1 MYARAVRFVDHY
13 ALAELP
19 YFELR
24 DGRLVAAGA
33 DEWGPAIDAH
43 THLALSYVRRAS
55 VNLTRAHD
63 RTRHYLPVDSPVNLD
78 VYMNRNFSE
87 EQLRA
92 LKRDLTLGVLVGG
105 TMRATHTAAN
115 LTREMAELGIAA
127 SVLLPIDMPALSRN
141 AEQYLEVARD
151 TGAVFSLGSVHPH
164 ARNVRERLAAQKAAG
179 ARGVKVHPAVQLVA
193 PDHPRAMSLY
203 AACAQLS
210 LPVFFHCGPVG
221 IETRAARRRCQ
232 LERYVPP
239 VTEHPDCTFVL
250 GHSGALQMEQG
261 LELARRHENVWLEL
275 ASQSLSN
282 VREILRRGPTD
293 RILFGTDWPF
303 YHQAPGLAKV
313 LLATEGD
320 PQLRRRVLHDNAAR
334 LFGL

>member
-1 MYARAVRFVDHY
+1 MQFADHF

-24 DGRLVAAGA
+24 DGRLVAVGV
-33 DEWGPAIDAH
+33 DEWGPAIDSH
-43 THLALSYVRRAS
+43 THLALSYVRQTS
-55 VNLTRAHD
+55 VDLTAAHD
-63 RTRHYLPVDSPVNLD
+63 ETLHYLPTSSPVDLD
-78 VYMNRNFSE
+78 VYMNRNFSV
-87 EQLRA
+87 EQLKA

-105 TMRATHTAAN
+105 AMRDTHTAGN
-115 LTREMAELGIAA
+115 LTREMGELGIAT
-127 SVLLPIDMPALSRN
+127 SVLLPIDMPILSSN
-141 AEQYLEVARD
+141 AEQYLEVARN
-151 TGAVFSLGSVHPH
+151 TGAIASLGSVHPH
-164 ARNVRERLAAQKAAG
+164 ARNVRGRLAAQKAAG
-179 ARGVKVHPAVQLVA
+179 ARGVKVHPAVQLIA
-193 PDHPRAMSLY
+193 PDHPRAMALY
-203 AACAQLS
+203 AACAELS

-232 LERYVPP
+232 LDRYVPP

-261 LELARRHENVWLEL
+261 LELARRNDNVWLEL

-313 LLATEGD
+313 LLATEGE
-320 PQLRRRVLHDNAAR
+320 PELRRRVLHDNAER